1 MKKATI
7 YDYLRLCQEHRSH
20 TGNCEDCPLDGH
32 KIGASCIYLMRNEPD
47 KANEIIL
54 KWCEEHPAETRQSKI
69 QKIIPAITLDVGEEY
84 VDICPKDI
92 DTDFISNKLCD
103 NYAECSDCKRE
114 YWLAEVD
121 ENNN

>member
-7 YDYLRLCQEHRSH
+7 YDYARMCIKMGECSF
-20 TGNCEDCPLDGH
+20 CPLSLNDNG
-32 KIGASCIYLMRNEPD
+32 KSLACNIFIVTYPD

-69 QKIIPAITLDVGEEY
+69 QEIIPAITLNAGEEY
-84 VDICPKDI
+84 VDICPNEI
-92 DTDFISNKLCD
+92 DTDFNHNKLCD
-103 NYAECSDCKRE
+103 NYAECSDCKKE

-121 ENNN
+121 KNE